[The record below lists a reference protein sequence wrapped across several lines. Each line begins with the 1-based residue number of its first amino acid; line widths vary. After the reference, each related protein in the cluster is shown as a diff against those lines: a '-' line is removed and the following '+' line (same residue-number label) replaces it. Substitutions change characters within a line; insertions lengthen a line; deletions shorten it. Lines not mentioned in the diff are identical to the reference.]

1 MFVIEIHNEKA
12 KDQYTYIHYDEQSG
26 GYPYVSCGM
35 FTAVRF
41 KTFDEA
47 RNEYQRMITANLSK
61 MSDGSLDLP
70 YLLRSAGGINGV
82 GNNDAKITTSILE
95 VSGCTWPTLKVERL
109 VQHTLVLHEDKF
121 NASIQI
127 VDCDGVDGA

>member
-1 MFVIEIHNEKA
+1 MFVIEVTKKGVETA
-12 KDQYTYIHYDEQSG
+12 CAYIAHDEQSG
-26 GYPYVSCGM
+26 GYPYLTSDM
-35 FTAVRF
+35 FRTARF
-41 KTFDEA
+41 KTFDAA
-47 RNEYQRMITANLSK
+47 RREYQQMITAPLSK

-70 YLLRSAGGINGV
+70 YLLRSAGGINGI
-82 GNNDAKITTSILE
+82 GNNDATIVTSIVE
-95 VSGCTWPTLKVERL
+95 VTGCTWLTLKAERL